1 MKDMMKTVGKSYK
14 TENKYT
20 KFLRMW
26 PNIPS
31 AKIFL
36 AFIFILCRKL
46 KHTYLINDAVTF
58 DKLHN
63 L

>member
-1 MKDMMKTVGKSYK
+1 MKTVGKSYK

-31 AKIFL
+31 AKI
-36 AFIFILCRKL
+36 IFSIYFHTMQKIKTYIL
-46 KHTYLINDAVTF
+46 
-58 DKLHN
+58 DK
-63 L
+63 